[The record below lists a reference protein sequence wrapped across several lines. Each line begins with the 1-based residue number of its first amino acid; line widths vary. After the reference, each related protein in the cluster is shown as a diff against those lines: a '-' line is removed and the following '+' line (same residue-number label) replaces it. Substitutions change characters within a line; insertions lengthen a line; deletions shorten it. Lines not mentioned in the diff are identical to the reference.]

1 VFGGGGNEAFGP
13 EVKAMRLPLSRRTFL
28 RGVATTAALTAHCLL
43 RTRDAFGAPA
53 EPQYPQR
60 LLRLIRESLVIDML
74 NQFLYRTDKEDTLT
88 AWLTKPNAFK
98 SADFRQFADSGVNA
112 INFGLGAA
120 SLREATELFGR
131 WNEFILQYPQWLMR
145 IDKAKDFAACKAAGR
160 YGIIYGLQS
169 SAQFETVDGVDSC
182 YASGQRISQ
191 LCHNFRSA
199 VADGAFEPRDA
210 GISEFGAKVIQRM
223 NSVGMAVDLGH
234 ASDRTK
240 LEACEISSAPLI
252 LSHGNCRALIPQSL
266 RACTDEAILALAK
279 RGGVMG
285 ITCIAFMVRGSEPVT
300 VEHVVDHIDH
310 VRDLVGIEHV
320 GIGSDAGIESNDLGA
335 PQPLKDMLTK
345 ADPRYHVHGT
355 HEVVAGLEGPNRT
368 YELTAALLR
377 RGYSD
382 AHIKLVLGGNWQ
394 RVLGEIWRG

>member
-1 VFGGGGNEAFGP
+1 
-13 EVKAMRLPLSRRTFL
+13 MRPPLTRRTFL
-28 RGVATTAALTAHCLL
+28 RGAATAALAAHYLI
-43 RTRDAFGAPA
+43 RTRDAFGAPT

-60 LLRLIRESLVIDML
+60 LLRLVRESLVIDML
-74 NQFLYRTDKEDTLT
+74 NQFLYRTDKQDTLT

-145 IDKAKDFAACKAAGR
+145 IDKAKDFAECKAAGR

-252 LSHGNCRALIPQSL
+252 LSHGNCRALIPESL
-266 RACTDEAILALAK
+266 RAATDEAIRALAK

-285 ITCIAFMVRGSEPVT
+285 ITCIAFMVRGGEPVT
-300 VEHVVDHIDH
+300 VEQVVDHIDH

-335 PQPLKDMLTK
+335 PQTLKDMLTK

-355 HEVVAGLEGPNRT
+355 HEVVAGLEGPNRI

>member
-1 VFGGGGNEAFGP
+1 
-13 EVKAMRLPLSRRTFL
+13 MRLPLSRRTFL
-28 RGVATTAALTAHCLL
+28 RGAVTAALTAHYLI
-43 RTRDAFGAPA
+43 RTRDAFGAPTG
-53 EPQYPQR
+53 PQYPER

-74 NQFLYRTDKEDTLT
+74 NQFLYRTDKQGTLT
-88 AWLTKPNAFK
+88 DWLTKPNAFK
-98 SADFRQFADSGVNA
+98 LADFRQFADSGVNA
-112 INFGLGAA
+112 INFGLDAG
-120 SLREATELFGR
+120 SLHEATELFAR
-131 WNEFILQYPQWLMR
+131 WNQFILQYPQWLMR

-160 YGIIYGLQS
+160 YGIIFGLQS
-169 SAQFETVDGVDSC
+169 SAQFETVAAVDSC
-182 YASGQRISQ
+182 YVSGQRISQ
-191 LCHNFRSA
+191 LCYNFRSA

-240 LEACEISSAPLI
+240 MEACEISSTPLI
-252 LSHGNCRALIPQSL
+252 LSHGNCRALNPKSL
-266 RACTDEAILALAK
+266 RAATDEAIRALAR

-335 PQPLKDMLTK
+335 PQTLKDMLAK

-355 HEVVAGLEGPNRT
+355 HEVVAGLEGPNRM

-382 AHIKLVLGGNWQ
+382 DHIRLVLGGNWQ